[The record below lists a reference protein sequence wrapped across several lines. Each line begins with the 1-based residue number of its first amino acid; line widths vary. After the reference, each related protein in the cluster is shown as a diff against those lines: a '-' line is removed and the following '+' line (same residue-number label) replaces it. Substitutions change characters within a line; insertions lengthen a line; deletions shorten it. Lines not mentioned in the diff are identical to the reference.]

1 MYSAAELISVDY
13 RRALQAFQGES
24 SAPKEQKSPIKQQR
38 PTTAASPR
46 RPRTGIDDWDPEG
59 PEPARSVFWI
69 DLPIDKDVSVEKV
82 VAVSREIEATAR
94 IIPRDYAKQ
103 QF

>member
-1 MYSAAELISVDY
+1 M
-13 RRALQAFQGES
+13 
-24 SAPKEQKSPIKQQR
+24 
-38 PTTAASPR
+38 
-46 RPRTGIDDWDPEG
+46 
-59 PEPARSVFWI
+59 FWM

-103 QF
+103 YLIGCGATWWWRNCP